1 MSIAF
6 GLLTSHPKRKV
17 RMWALPPSPEDNE
30 PSPPAS
36 FAPVASAEAP
46 IVASAE
52 APVASAEAPVASA
65 EAPAKARRGRK
76 PGPFQSKLFTQLRGK
91 FFQKFGVATPE
102 EIPQA
107 AHSAVADRTR
117 SASTE
122 HDEDCLAARMQ
133 GAAQLGDPLMNS
145 IITSVKSYK
154 KNTVSEQTAQLEK
167 VLNDVCGDE
176 PKVLMGSDAHSRLLD
191 VPRRTLNAAV
201 QDIAAVVHYGSRA
214 WLASIFSR
222 VLTMIEAKV
231 IEPVASCLYPTY
243 DETPLPLKS
252 VVTENAQLRLKD
264 RRAASEALL
273 PSVVGTTGRFGL
285 LGKRPRRLKGLAKVS
300 VAYH

>member
-1 MSIAF
+1 
-6 GLLTSHPKRKV
+6 
-17 RMWALPPSPEDNE
+17 MWSLPPTPEDNE

-46 IVASAE
+46 IVANPVVAIAVQSAE
-52 APVASAEAPVASA
+52 AADAAG
-65 EAPAKARRGRK
+65 PAKARPGRK
-76 PGPFQSKLFTQLRGK
+76 PGPFQSKLFTQLRGE
-91 FFQKFGVATPE
+91 FLQKFGSATPE
-102 EIPQA
+102 EIPQVA
-107 AHSAVADRTR
+107 RSAVAGRTR
-117 SASTE
+117 SASTV

-145 IITSVKSYK
+145 IITSVQSYK
-154 KNTVSEQTAQLEK
+154 KSTVSEQTAQLEK
-167 VLNDVCGDE
+167 VLNNVSGDE
-176 PKVLMGSDAHSRLLD
+176 AKALMWSLAHSQLLD
-191 VPRRTLNAAV
+191 IPRKTLNLAV
-201 QDIAAVVHYGSRA
+201 QDIAAVVHYGSKA

-222 VLTMIEAKV
+222 VLTMVEAKV

-264 RRAASEALL
+264 RPAASEALV

-285 LGKRPRRLKGLAKVS
+285 LGRRPRRLKGLAKVS
-300 VAYH
+300 LAYH

>member
-1 MSIAF
+1 
-6 GLLTSHPKRKV
+6 
-17 RMWALPPSPEDNE
+17 MWALPPSPEDNE

-46 IVASAE
+46 IVANPVVAIPLSWTSHSE
-52 APVASAEAPVASA
+52 AADAAG
-65 EAPAKARRGRK
+65 KARPGRK
-76 PGPFQSKLFTQLRGK
+76 PGPFQSKLFTQLRSEFLLKLGS
-91 FFQKFGVATPE
+91 ATPE

-117 SASTE
+117 SASTV

-145 IITSVKSYK
+145 IITSVQPYK

-167 VLNDVCGDE
+167 VLNNVSGDE
-176 PKVLMGSDAHSRLLD
+176 PKALMGSDAHSWLLD
-191 VPRRTLNAAV
+191 IPRQTLNVAV
-201 QDIAAVVHYGSRA
+201 QDIAAVVHYGSKA

-264 RRAASEALL
+264 RPAASEALV

-285 LGKRPRRLKGLAKVS
+285 LGRRPRRLKGLAKVS

>member
-1 MSIAF
+1 
-6 GLLTSHPKRKV
+6 
-17 RMWALPPSPEDNE
+17 MWALPPSPEDNE

-46 IVASAE
+46 IVANPVVAIAVQSAE
-52 APVASAEAPVASA
+52 AADAAG
-65 EAPAKARRGRK
+65 PAKARPGRK

-91 FFQKFGVATPE
+91 FLQNFWVATPE

-117 SASTE
+117 SASTV

-145 IITSVKSYK
+145 IITSVQSYK
-154 KNTVSEQTAQLEK
+154 KSTVSEQTAQLEK
-167 VLNDVCGDE
+167 VLNNVSGDE

-191 VPRRTLNAAV
+191 IPRKILKLAV
-201 QDIAAVVHYGSRA
+201 EDIAAVVHYGSKA

-264 RRAASEALL
+264 RPAASESLV
-273 PSVVGTTGRFGL
+273 PSVATGRCGL
-285 LGKRPRRLKGLAKVS
+285 LGSRPRRLKGLAKVS

>member
-1 MSIAF
+1 
-6 GLLTSHPKRKV
+6 
-17 RMWALPPSPEDNE
+17 MWALPPSPEDNE

-52 APVASAEAPVASA
+52 APVASAEAP
-65 EAPAKARRGRK
+65 AKARRGRK

-91 FFQKFGVATPE
+91 FLQKFGVATPE

-117 SASTE
+117 SASTV

-145 IITSVKSYK
+145 IITSVQSYK

-167 VLNDVCGDE
+167 VFNNVIGDE
-176 PKVLMGSDAHSRLLD
+176 PKVLMGSDAHARLLD
-191 VPRRTLNAAV
+191 IPQKTLKLTV
-201 QDIAAVVHYGSRA
+201 QDIAAVVHYGSQA
-214 WLASIFSR
+214 WFASIFSR

-243 DETPLPLKS
+243 DETPLPLKA

-273 PSVVGTTGRFGL
+273 PSGVGTTGRVGL
-285 LGKRPRRLKGLAKVS
+285 LGNRPRRLKGLAKVS

>member
-1 MSIAF
+1 
-6 GLLTSHPKRKV
+6 
-17 RMWALPPSPEDNE
+17 MWALPPSPEDNE

-46 IVASAE
+46 IVANPVVAIAVQSAE
-52 APVASAEAPVASA
+52 AADAAG
-65 EAPAKARRGRK
+65 PAKARPGRK

-91 FFQKFGVATPE
+91 FLQTFGVATPE

-117 SASTE
+117 SASTV

-145 IITSVKSYK
+145 IITSVQSYK
-154 KNTVSEQTAQLEK
+154 KSTVSEQTAQLEK
-167 VLNDVCGDE
+167 VLNNVNGDE
-176 PKVLMGSDAHSRLLD
+176 AKTLMGSLAHSKLLD
-191 VPRRTLNAAV
+191 IPRPSLKDVV
-201 QDIAAVVHYGSRA
+201 QDIAAVVHYGSKA

-264 RRAASEALL
+264 RPAASEALV

-285 LGKRPRRLKGLAKVS
+285 LGRRPRRLKGLAKVS

>member
-1 MSIAF
+1 
-6 GLLTSHPKRKV
+6 
-17 RMWALPPSPEDNE
+17 MWALPPSPEDNE

-46 IVASAE
+46 IVANPVVAIAVQSAE
-52 APVASAEAPVASA
+52 AADAAG
-65 EAPAKARRGRK
+65 PAKARPGRK

-91 FFQKFGVATPE
+91 FLQNFWVATPE

-117 SASTE
+117 SASTV

-145 IITSVKSYK
+145 IITSVQSYK

-167 VLNDVCGDE
+167 VLNNVSGDE

-191 VPRRTLNAAV
+191 IPRKILKLAV
-201 QDIAAVVHYGSRA
+201 EDIAAVVHYGSKA
-214 WLASIFSR
+214 WLASISSR

-264 RRAASEALL
+264 RPAASEALV
-273 PSVVGTTGRFGL
+273 PSVLGTTGRFGL
-285 LGKRPRRLKGLAKVS
+285 LGRRPRRLKGLAKVS

>member
-1 MSIAF
+1 
-6 GLLTSHPKRKV
+6 
-17 RMWALPPSPEDNE
+17 MWALPPSPEDNE

-46 IVASAE
+46 IVANPVVAIPLSWTSHSE
-52 APVASAEAPVASA
+52 AADAAG
-65 EAPAKARRGRK
+65 KARPGRK
-76 PGPFQSKLFTQLRGK
+76 PGPFQSKLFTQLRGE
-91 FFQKFGVATPE
+91 FLQKFGVATPE

-117 SASTE
+117 SASTV

-145 IITSVKSYK
+145 IITSVQSYK

-167 VLNDVCGDE
+167 VLNNVSGDE
-176 PKVLMGSDAHSRLLD
+176 AKALMGSLAHSQLLD
-191 VPRRTLNAAV
+191 IPRKTLKLAV
-201 QDIAAVVHYGSRA
+201 QDIAAVVHYGSKA

-264 RRAASEALL
+264 RPAASKALV
-273 PSVVGTTGRFGL
+273 PSVATGRFGL
-285 LGKRPRRLKGLAKVS
+285 LGRRPRRLKGLAKVS